1 VPGRERTIP
10 LAITV
15 FGLLAAASAP
25 TAGAQCPNLS
35 GAYVLQ
41 GEDGQVHISI
51 RQRRCDS
58 ITVVRKTSYL
68 DTPIV
73 SETHA
78 LMLDGKA
85 QPDVPWYGESPRQ
98 VRTSAKF
105 VGSELVIEAK
115 AAGDLPLT
123 VIYSL
128 NSDRDL
134 QEESVIDRNRRGNRR
149 ASPSVA
155 KRQR

>member
-1 VPGRERTIP
+1 MFGQLAVAPVPN
-10 LAITV
+10 
-15 FGLLAAASAP
+15 
-25 TAGAQCPNLS
+25 AGAQCPNLS

-51 RQRRCDS
+51 RQRGCES
-58 ITVVRKTSYL
+58 ITIVRKTGYP
-68 DTPIV
+68 DTPMV

-78 LMLDGKA
+78 LTLDGKT
-85 QPDVPWYGESPRQ
+85 QPDAPWYGESARQ

-105 VGSELVIEAK
+105 VRSELVIEAK
-115 AAGDLPLT
+115 AARDLART

-134 QEESVIDRNRRGNRR
+134 QEETLIDRRGDSR

>member
-1 VPGRERTIP
+1 MPALI
-10 LAITV
+10 
-15 FGLLAAASAP
+15 
-25 TAGAQCPNLS
+25 AGDQCPNLS

-41 GEDGQVHISI
+41 GEDGQVRISI
-51 RQRRCDS
+51 RQRGCES
-58 ITVVRKTSYL
+58 ITIVRKTSYL
-68 DTPIV
+68 DAPIV
-73 SETHA
+73 AETHA
-78 LMLDGKA
+78 LTLDGKA
-85 QPDVPWYGESPRQ
+85 QPDAPWYGESPRQ

-105 VGSELVIEAK
+105 VGSELVIEGK

-134 QEESVIDRNRRGNRR
+134 QEEPIIDRNRRGASR

-155 KRQR
+155 KRQKNRR